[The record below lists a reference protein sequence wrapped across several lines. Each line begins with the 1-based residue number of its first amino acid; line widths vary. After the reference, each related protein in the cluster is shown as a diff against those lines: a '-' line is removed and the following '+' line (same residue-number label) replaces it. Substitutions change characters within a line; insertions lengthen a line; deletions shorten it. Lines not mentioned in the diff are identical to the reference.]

1 MFDHHIVLQ
10 CNHNVISMI
19 VSIFYLILNFEQI
32 VKMLEK
38 H

>member
-1 MFDHHIVLQ
+1 MFDHHNVLQ
-10 CNHNVISMI
+10 CNYNVISMI
-19 VSIFYLILNFEQI
+19 VSIFYLTLNFEQF